1 MATALKAAQDSFVT
15 DLTPAACE
23 KLRRLAEVVTL
34 VKRPVNGALPAPQQ
48 QAIDALLRRATAKA
62 AQTDQL
68 AQSAAALLASPDSS
82 GGILGDWHGYLRRRS
97 REAPRRGAVQIAG
110 QAKPVSVLS
119 GRSLA
124 VNKDDKVLILG
135 HLVRDPAK
143 NLAGYKGT
151 QPVVVWALLAVKLP

>member
-1 MATALKAAQDSFVT
+1 M
-15 DLTPAACE
+15 
-23 KLRRLAEVVTL
+23 VTL
-34 VKRPVNGALPAPQQ
+34 VKRPVDGALPAPQQ

-82 GGILGDWHGYLRRRS
+82 GGILVTGTVTFVGVQEKLHG
-97 REAPRRGAVQIAG
+97 AAVQIAG